1 MTCGLLR
8 ARDRRGFTLSE
19 LLVVVGVIG
28 ILAAAGV
35 PYFIVYWQNS
45 TLQAGAQ
52 ELQTIVNR
60 GRQLAISDNCNVTVT
75 QSSNT
80 AQISL
85 GANCPMPSYCASLP
99 CNWLGPGSDPNGNI
113 QLANSVQVTAGTVAF
128 NYLGAGATTGSFTVT
143 HPPTGNTQTVTVSS
157 SGRVTI
163 P

>member
-1 MTCGLLR
+1 
-8 ARDRRGFTLSE
+8 
-19 LLVVVGVIG
+19 VIG

-35 PYFIVYWQNS
+35 PYFIIYWQNS

-85 GANCPMPSYCASLP
+85 GSNCPMPSYCASLP
-99 CNWLGPGSDPNGNI
+99 CNWRGPGSDPSGNI
-113 QLANSVQVTAGTVAF
+113 RLANSVQVTAGTVAF
-128 NYLGAGATTGSFTVT
+128 SYLGAGATTGSFTVT
-143 HPPTGNTQTVTVSS
+143 YAPTGNTQTVTVSS